1 MNKKIDLSKYE
12 GHEKKLRLDE
22 GSRDI
27 TMINDAGQEF
37 TVKGGHLRIV
47 IPPDRPV
54 GPWNEWKGGL
64 LFDLGEKAFMGNTC
78 IPTARLMAD
87 APLILDAYKDK
98 CEEVE
103 RLRKELIEL
112 QEEHRLLG
120 WKCATAVDWAEEIGF
135 HWCEECRKAHHEW
148 CEYHD
153 KCEHCKENKHHC
165 GCAEFMESDEYK
177 SMVAEFEEE

>member
-64 LFDLGEKAFMGNTC
+64 LFDLGEKAVMGNTC

-87 APLILDAYKDK
+87 APLLLAEVKQLTEFRDKVLAAFVEMTQNERSLTYLLNELGYLNHYSRADYLEGLHPHALGLYELKD
-98 CEEVE
+98 
-103 RLRKELIEL
+103 
-112 QEEHRLLG
+112 
-120 WKCATAVDWAEEIGF
+120 
-135 HWCEECRKAHHEW
+135 EW
-148 CEYHD
+148 MDQAQQYL
-153 KCEHCKENKHHC
+153 
-165 GCAEFMESDEYK
+165 ES
-177 SMVAEFEEE
+177 EEE

>member
-1 MNKKIDLSKYE
+1 MNNKRINLTQLESHVR

-64 LFDLGEKAFMGNTC
+64 LFDLGEKAVMGNTC

-87 APLILDAYKDK
+87 APLLLAEVKQLTEFRDKVLAAFVEMTQNERSLTYLLNELGYLNHYSRADYLEGLHPHALGLYELKD
-98 CEEVE
+98 E
-103 RLRKELIEL
+103 
-112 QEEHRLLG
+112 
-120 WKCATAVDWAEEIGF
+120 WMD
-135 HWCEECRKAHHEW
+135 KAQQ
-148 CEYHD
+148 YL
-153 KCEHCKENKHHC
+153 
-165 GCAEFMESDEYK
+165 ES
-177 SMVAEFEEE
+177 EEE

>member
-1 MNKKIDLSKYE
+1 MNEKIDFSKYE

-87 APLILDAYKDK
+87 APLLL
-98 CEEVE
+98 EEVK
-103 RLRKELIEL
+103 RLREVIKKIKDCATINAQHDDILEKQEWEYILELIE
-112 QEEHRLLG
+112 
-120 WKCATAVDWAEEIGF
+120 
-135 HWCEECRKAHHEW
+135 
-148 CEYHD
+148 
-153 KCEHCKENKHHC
+153 
-165 GCAEFMESDEYK
+165 
-177 SMVAEFEEE
+177 

>member
-1 MNKKIDLSKYE
+1 MNEKIDFSKYE

-22 GSRDI
+22 GNRDI

-87 APLILDAYKDK
+87 APLLL
-98 CEEVE
+98 EEVK
-103 RLRKELIEL
+103 RLREVIKKIKDCATINAQHDDILEKQEWEYILELIE
-112 QEEHRLLG
+112 
-120 WKCATAVDWAEEIGF
+120 
-135 HWCEECRKAHHEW
+135 
-148 CEYHD
+148 
-153 KCEHCKENKHHC
+153 
-165 GCAEFMESDEYK
+165 
-177 SMVAEFEEE
+177 